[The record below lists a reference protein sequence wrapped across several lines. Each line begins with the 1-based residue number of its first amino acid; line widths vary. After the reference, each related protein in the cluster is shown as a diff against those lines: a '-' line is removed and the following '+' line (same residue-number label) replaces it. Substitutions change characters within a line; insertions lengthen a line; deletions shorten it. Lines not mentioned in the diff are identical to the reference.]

1 MIWSIIALSSF
12 SMVFA
17 IISVVSGVALAVLV
31 IRESRQASNN
41 NGMVS
46 FNRHLDAL
54 SDDSRAHLRQQ
65 LVDAKQRQRRK

>member
-12 SMVFA
+12 AMVFA
-17 IISVVSGVALAVLV
+17 MISVVSGVALAVLV
-31 IRESRQASNN
+31 IRESRQASSNS
-41 NGMVS
+41 GMVS

-65 LVDAKQRQRRK
+65 LIDAQQRQRRK

>member
-1 MIWSIIALSSF
+1 MTGIVTALSSF
-12 SMVFA
+12 SVLFAMV
-17 IISVVSGVALAVLV
+17 SVVSGVTLAIIVV
-31 IRESRQASNN
+31 RDSRQASNN

-65 LVDAKQRQRRK
+65 LLDAQQRQRRK

>member
-1 MIWSIIALSSF
+1 MIGAVVALSGYSVIF
-12 SMVFA
+12 ALISVLSGVTLA
-17 IISVVSGVALAVLV
+17 IIVV
-31 IRESRQASNN
+31 RDSRQAHNN

-65 LVDAKQRQRRK
+65 LLDAQQRQRRK

>member
-1 MIWSIIALSSF
+1 MIALSSF

-17 IISVVSGVALAVLV
+17 MISVVSGVALAVMV

-65 LVDAKQRQRRK
+65 LIDARQRQRRK